1 MQQQVLDLIH
11 SIKTPLPKLVS
22 AALQYLGVK
31 EFPGFSNNPIIMDMA
46 KGLGLQGV
54 YTNDS
59 TQAWCAVFVNHLIR
73 ITGKPLQ
80 QPKDKYDLMR
90 ALKTAKNFDLVP
102 KGEWRMGDIILL
114 SRSGGG
120 HVFIA
125 ICESAAGNIIG
136 IGGNQSNAVTFAEF
150 DFDRVVEVRR
160 YYATGMPDA
169 AKRYKLNASGAMG
182 GSEV

>member
-11 SIKTPLPKLVS
+11 SIKTPLPKMVS

-31 EFPGFSNNPIIMDMA
+31 EFPGVKNNPIIMDMA
-46 KGLGLQGV
+46 KGLGLEKI

-59 TQAWCAVFVNHLIR
+59 LIAWCAVFVNHLIR
-73 ITGKPLQ
+73 ITGKLLQ
-80 QPKDKYDLMR
+80 KPKDLYDLMR
-90 ALKTAKNFDLVP
+90 ALKTAQDWELIPRDQWV
-102 KGEWRMGDIILL
+102 MGDVMLL

-120 HVFIA
+120 HVFVA
-125 ICESAAGNIIG
+125 ICESATGNPIG
-136 IGGNQSNAVTFAEF
+136 IGGNQSNMVNFAEF

-160 YYATGMPDA
+160 YYKTGMPES
-169 AKRYKLNASGAMG
+169 AKRYKLGVSGVTG

>member
-1 MQQQVLDLIH
+1 MQQQVLDLLK
-11 SIKTPLPKLVS
+11 SIKTPLPKLVT

-31 EFPGFSNNPIIMDMA
+31 ETPGTANNPIIMDMA
-46 KGLGLQGV
+46 KGLGIGNIYV
-54 YTNDS
+54 ND
-59 TQAWCAVFVNHLIR
+59 TMAWCAVFVNHLIR

-90 ALKTAKNFDLVP
+90 ALKTAKNFDLIP
-102 KGEWRMGDIILL
+102 RNEWVLGDVILL

-125 ICESAAGNIIG
+125 IAESSKGNIIG

-160 YYATGMPDA
+160 YYATGMPES
-169 AKRYKLNASGAMG
+169 AKRYKLNASGELSTNEA
-182 GSEV
+182 